1 MEQEV
6 NYTITLLGLCKGIKE
21 ASMVWEVLITLD
33 EGKMYLSDLVTPY
46 FIA

>member
-1 MEQEV
+1 MVQKV

-33 EGKMYLSDLVTPY
+33 EGKMYLSDLVAQY